1 MNSIF
6 GKVLWNYQFIDIQLH
21 IKQKISMTQKI
32 RIIAIATLLK
42 GNPQGVTLNRIFFH
56 MLTRGLIIIHLVI
69 YKDIEEMKKRGLNI
83 RYEGNKIILT
93 SKTLPDFWDSDSPI
107 V

>member
-1 MNSIF
+1 M
-6 GKVLWNYQFIDIQLH
+6 LQR
-21 IKQKISMTQKI
+21 T
-32 RIIAIATLLK
+32 RIMALTTLLK

-56 MLTRGLIIIHLVI
+56 MLTRGLVIKRTII
-69 YKDIEEMKKRGLNI
+69 YADIKEMEKRGLNF

-93 SKTLPDFWDSDSPI
+93 NKTLPDFWDSDSPI